1 MGNTCDSRYKLRVVV
16 SLVLQVSFF
25 HLHHGFALKK
35 KNGSAVDLNTISFVL
50 QVWFQILDLG
60 QVISLENQG
69 KL

>member
-1 MGNTCDSRYKLRVVV
+1 MGNTCDSRYKLRVVA

-35 KNGSAVDLNTISFVL
+35 KNGSAVVLNTISFLL

>member
-1 MGNTCDSRYKLRVVV
+1 MGNTCDSRYKLRVVL
-16 SLVLQVSFF
+16 SLVLQVSLF
-25 HLHHGFALKK
+25 HLHHGFALKQ
-35 KNGSAVDLNTISFVL
+35 NGSAVVLNTISFVL

>member
-35 KNGSAVDLNTISFVL
+35 KNGSAVVLNTISFVL

>member
-1 MGNTCDSRYKLRVVV
+1 MGNTCDSRYKLRVVA

-25 HLHHGFALKK
+25 HLHHGVALKK
-35 KNGSAVDLNTISFVL
+35 KNGSAVVLNTISFVL